1 MKYTLADKDI
11 TILEHLVHVAEKS
24 AKTIQFCFRKGKHQT
39 YINPKK
45 ELFVSFDLQTPIDFD
60 YPIANL
66 KTFLSNEIRDL
77 DPDKN
82 NVDIKQLVLPTD
94 KDEDGFNTQIIQEID
109 LLKDERILYVNYFAL
124 KSQYVKRLADKYQNN
139 LIIDNTQDFFEKPLE
154 NIDTIYSPRKFF
166 GVSDGGYLYVN
177 HLLEQLLTFDESYI
191 HSEQLLGRADKE
203 ASLFYNEYIKA
214 EQRLINQPIRKM
226 SNLTNKILSS
236 INYERIKQKRK
247 ENFAYLHN
255 ELKEINLL
263 ENIDI
268 KSTPFIYP
276 FLTNDLQLREK
287 LIKNKIY
294 IAKYWSEVLDR
305 DSASNVEIDF
315 VNKLIP
321 LPIDQRYD
329 FDDMC
334 RILKI
339 IKDNI

>member
-1 MKYTLADKDI
+1 MKEIGGYFELELASKEECHTSAI
-11 TILEHLVHVAEKS
+11 KLNSGRNAFKYILKAQNIKKIYIPNFICNSIIDPLV
-24 AKTIQFCFRKGKHQT
+24 
-39 YINPKK
+39 
-45 ELFVSFDLQTPIDFD
+45 ELSISYEFYNID
-60 YPIANL
+60 
-66 KTFLSNEIRDL
+66 SNFE
-77 DPDKN
+77 
-82 NVDIKQLVLPTD
+82 
-94 KDEDGFNTQIIQEID
+94 IIQEID

-139 LIIDNTQDFFEKPLE
+139 LIIDNTQDFFEKPLK

-166 GVSDGGYLYVN
+166 GVSDGGYLYMN
-177 HLLEQLLTFDESYI
+177 HLLEELLPCDESYI
-191 HSEQLLGRADKE
+191 HSAQLLGRTDKE
-203 ASLFYNEYIKA
+203 ASSFYNEYKKA
-214 EQRLINQPIRKM
+214 EQRLINQPIKKM

-236 INYERIKQKRK
+236 IDYERIKQKRK
-247 ENFAYLHN
+247 ENFEYLHN

-276 FLTNDLQLREK
+276 FITNDLQLREK

-294 IAKYWSEVLDR
+294 IAKYWSEVLGR
-305 DSASNVEIDF
+305 DSISNVEIDF

-329 FDDMC
+329 FDDMY

>member
-1 MKYTLADKDI
+1 MKEIGGYFELELAFKEVYHTSAI
-11 TILEHLVHVAEKS
+11 KLNSGRNAFKYILKAQNIKKIYIPNFICNSIIEPLV
-24 AKTIQFCFRKGKHQT
+24 
-39 YINPKK
+39 
-45 ELFVSFDLQTPIDFD
+45 ELSISYEFYNIDSSF
-60 YPIANL
+60 
-66 KTFLSNEIRDL
+66 E
-77 DPDKN
+77 
-82 NVDIKQLVLPTD
+82 
-94 KDEDGFNTQIIQEID
+94 IIQEID

-139 LIIDNTQDFFEKPLE
+139 LIIDNTQDFFEKPLK

-166 GVSDGGYLYVN
+166 GVSDGGYLYAN
-177 HLLEQLLTFDESYI
+177 HLLEELLTFDESYI

-203 ASLFYNEYIKA
+203 ASLFYNKYIKA
-214 EQRLINQPIRKM
+214 EQRLINQPIKKM

-236 INYERIKQKRK
+236 IDYERIKQKRK
-247 ENFAYLHN
+247 ENFEYLHN

-276 FLTNDLQLREK
+276 FITNDLQLREK

-305 DSASNVEIDF
+305 DTISNVEIDF

-329 FDDMC
+329 FDDMY

-339 IKDNI
+339 VKGNI

>member
-1 MKYTLADKDI
+1 MKEIGGYFELELASKEECHTSAI
-11 TILEHLVHVAEKS
+11 KLNSGRNAFKYILKAQNIKKIYIPNFICNSIIDPLV
-24 AKTIQFCFRKGKHQT
+24 
-39 YINPKK
+39 
-45 ELFVSFDLQTPIDFD
+45 ELSISYEFYNID
-60 YPIANL
+60 
-66 KTFLSNEIRDL
+66 SNFE
-77 DPDKN
+77 
-82 NVDIKQLVLPTD
+82 
-94 KDEDGFNTQIIQEID
+94 IIQEID

-139 LIIDNTQDFFEKPLE
+139 LIIDNTQDFFGKPLK

-166 GVSDGGYLYVN
+166 GVSDGGYLYAN
-177 HLLEQLLTFDESYI
+177 HLLEELLTFDESYI
-191 HSEQLLGRADKE
+191 HSAQLLGRADKE
-203 ASLFYNEYIKA
+203 ASLFYNEYKKA
-214 EQRLINQPIRKM
+214 EQRLINQPIKKM

-236 INYERIKQKRK
+236 IDYESIKQKRK
-247 ENFAYLHN
+247 ENFEYLHN

-276 FLTNDLQLREK
+276 FITNDLQLRGK

-294 IAKYWSEVLDR
+294 IAKYWSEVLGR
-305 DSASNVEIDF
+305 DSISNVEIDF

-329 FDDMC
+329 FDDMY

>member
-1 MKYTLADKDI
+1 MKEIGGYFELELASKEECHTSAI
-11 TILEHLVHVAEKS
+11 KLNSGRNAFKYILKAQNIKKIYIPNFICNSIIDPLV
-24 AKTIQFCFRKGKHQT
+24 
-39 YINPKK
+39 
-45 ELFVSFDLQTPIDFD
+45 ELSISYEFYNID
-60 YPIANL
+60 
-66 KTFLSNEIRDL
+66 SNFE
-77 DPDKN
+77 
-82 NVDIKQLVLPTD
+82 
-94 KDEDGFNTQIIQEID
+94 IIQEID

-139 LIIDNTQDFFEKPLE
+139 LIIDNTQDFFEKPLK

-177 HLLEQLLTFDESYI
+177 HLLEELLTFDESYI
-191 HSEQLLGRADKE
+191 HSVQLLGRADKE
-203 ASLFYNEYIKA
+203 ASLFYNEYKKA
-214 EQRLINQPIRKM
+214 EQRLINQPIKKM

-236 INYERIKQKRK
+236 IDYESIKQKRK
-247 ENFAYLHN
+247 ENFEYLHN

-276 FLTNDLQLREK
+276 FITNDLQLREK

-294 IAKYWSEVLDR
+294 IAKYWSEVLGR
-305 DSASNVEIDF
+305 DSISNVEIDF

-329 FDDMC
+329 FDDMY

>member
-1 MKYTLADKDI
+1 MKEIGGYFELELASKEECHTSAI
-11 TILEHLVHVAEKS
+11 KLNSGRNAFKYILKAQNIKKIYIPNFICNSIIDPLV
-24 AKTIQFCFRKGKHQT
+24 
-39 YINPKK
+39 
-45 ELFVSFDLQTPIDFD
+45 ELSISYEFYNID
-60 YPIANL
+60 
-66 KTFLSNEIRDL
+66 SNFE
-77 DPDKN
+77 
-82 NVDIKQLVLPTD
+82 
-94 KDEDGFNTQIIQEID
+94 IIQEID

-124 KSQYVKRLADKYQNN
+124 KFQYVKQLADKYQNN
-139 LIIDNTQDFFEKPLE
+139 LIIDNTQDFFGKPLK

-166 GVSDGGYLYVN
+166 GVSDGGYLYAN
-177 HLLEQLLTFDESYI
+177 HLLEGLLPCDESYI
-191 HSEQLLGRADKE
+191 HSVQLLGRADKE
-203 ASLFYNEYIKA
+203 ASLFYNEYKKA
-214 EQRLINQPIRKM
+214 EQRLINQPIKKM

-236 INYERIKQKRK
+236 IDYESIKQKRK
-247 ENFAYLHN
+247 ENFEYLHN

-276 FLTNDLQLREK
+276 FITNDLQLREK

-294 IAKYWSEVLDR
+294 IAKYWSEVLGR
-305 DSASNVEIDF
+305 DSISNVEIDF

-329 FDDMC
+329 FDDMY

>member
-1 MKYTLADKDI
+1 MKEIGGYFELELASKEEYHTSAI
-11 TILEHLVHVAEKS
+11 KLNSGRNAFKYILKAQNIKKIYIPNFICNSIIEPLV
-24 AKTIQFCFRKGKHQT
+24 
-39 YINPKK
+39 
-45 ELFVSFDLQTPIDFD
+45 ELSISYEFYNID
-60 YPIANL
+60 
-66 KTFLSNEIRDL
+66 SNFE
-77 DPDKN
+77 
-82 NVDIKQLVLPTD
+82 
-94 KDEDGFNTQIIQEID
+94 IIQEID

-124 KSQYVKRLADKYQNN
+124 KFQYVKQLADKYQNN
-139 LIIDNTQDFFEKPLE
+139 LIIDNTQDFFEKPLK

-177 HLLEQLLTFDESYI
+177 HLLEELLTFDESYI
-191 HSEQLLGRADKE
+191 HSVQLLGRAEKE
-203 ASLFYNEYIKA
+203 ASLFYNKYKKA
-214 EQRLINQPIRKM
+214 EQRLINQPIKKM
-226 SNLTNKILSS
+226 SNLTNKILTS
-236 INYERIKQKRK
+236 IDYESIKQKRK
-247 ENFAYLHN
+247 ENFEYLHN

-276 FLTNDLQLREK
+276 FITNNLQLREN

-305 DSASNVEIDF
+305 DSISNVEIDF

-329 FDDMC
+329 FDDMY

>member
-1 MKYTLADKDI
+1 MKEIGGYFELELASKEECHTSAI
-11 TILEHLVHVAEKS
+11 KLNSGRNAFKYILKAQNIKKIYIPNFICNSIIDPLV
-24 AKTIQFCFRKGKHQT
+24 
-39 YINPKK
+39 
-45 ELFVSFDLQTPIDFD
+45 ELSISYEFYNID
-60 YPIANL
+60 
-66 KTFLSNEIRDL
+66 SNFE
-77 DPDKN
+77 
-82 NVDIKQLVLPTD
+82 
-94 KDEDGFNTQIIQEID
+94 IIQEID

-139 LIIDNTQDFFEKPLE
+139 LIIDNTQDFFGKPLK

-177 HLLEQLLTFDESYI
+177 HLLEELLTFDESYI
-191 HSEQLLGRADKE
+191 HSVQLLGRADKE
-203 ASLFYNEYIKA
+203 ASLFYNEYKKA
-214 EQRLINQPIRKM
+214 EQRLINQPIKKM

-236 INYERIKQKRK
+236 IDYESIKQKRK
-247 ENFAYLHN
+247 ENFEYLHN

-276 FLTNDLQLREK
+276 FITNDLQLREK

-294 IAKYWSEVLDR
+294 IAKYWSEVLGR
-305 DSASNVEIDF
+305 DSISNVEIDF

-329 FDDMC
+329 FDDMY